1 MGKFSHKDTLYFEK
15 RKLFADKY
23 HDLAPLFIAD
33 NWPLFAGVVN
43 IGRFL
48 AIYDLVKRVVNLPGH
63 FCELGCYNGTNLAYL
78 AKIVNILMPDS
89 YTEII
94 GFDSFEG
101 LKTFS
106 NEKDPLINRTKI
118 ENSYK
123 GNVELLEDIIRLY
136 ELDESVRLVKG
147 DVQET
152 VATFLQERK
161 DIRFSF
167 IYFDLDL
174 YPPTKIAIE
183 LLYPHLLKG
192 GIMVFDEYNVENW
205 PGETSAVHDALGNNV
220 QIYRV
225 PFTRQP
231 TAYIVKE

>member
-1 MGKFSHKDTLYFEK
+1 MGKFSHKDSLYFEN
-15 RKLFADKY
+15 RDRLTDKY
-23 HDLAPLFIAD
+23 HDLAPWFIAD

-63 FCELGCYNGTNLAYL
+63 FCELGCYNGANLVYL
-78 AKIVNILMPDS
+78 AKIVNILIPDS

-101 LKTFS
+101 LKTF
-106 NEKDPLINRTKI
+106 NDEKDPQDKAKI

-136 ELDESVRLVKG
+136 EFDEFIQLIKG

-152 VATFLQERK
+152 VALFLQERK
-161 DIRFSF
+161 DMRFSL
-167 IYFDLDL
+167 IYLDMDL

-183 LLYPHLLKG
+183 LLYPCLLKG

-205 PGETSAVHDALGNNV
+205 PGETSAVHDVLGNNV